1 MKFSIYKENVP
12 SKTENKTII
21 HTHLIIILV
30 FLIITSVVNFIFS
43 IIYLAKDMPSG
54 GKWDDILM
62 ASIIMYKSVDLT
74 MLSYYDFF
82 DDSDFLNTSV
92 VITFERFLW
101 MVIEVFLDNS
111 KIKIKNLIILQLA
124 ISSVFSLIFVMM
136 IVNSIILC
144 CL

>member
-1 MKFSIYKENVP
+1 
-12 SKTENKTII
+12 
-21 HTHLIIILV
+21 
-30 FLIITSVVNFIFS
+30 
-43 IIYLAKDMPSG
+43 MPSG

-62 ASIIMYKSVDLT
+62 DSIIMYKIVDLS

-82 DDSDFLNTSV
+82 DDSDFLNANV

-101 MVIEVFLDNS
+101 MIIEVFLDNS
-111 KIKIKNLIILQLA
+111 KIKIKNLIIFQLA